1 MRTAFIK
8 TIEKLAEK
16 NKNITLL
23 TGDLGFT
30 VFENFQKKFP
40 NRFFNLGVAESNMM
54 AMAAGMAL
62 CDQIPIVYSI
72 ATFASLRPYE
82 FIRNDICYQ
91 NANVKI
97 IGVGGGFGYGLAGI
111 SHSNI
116 EDLAIMRLLPNLVIL
131 CPADPIEVEILTKQA
146 IKHKGPVYLRLGK
159 TNEPKLHTSKPNLK
173 ISKSF
178 IIQPGKKV
186 AIFTTGGILDN
197 VLQASRILKTKN
209 IIPTIVNFHT
219 IKPLDINLIKKLSK
233 QHKYI
238 FTVEEHSVTGGL
250 GSAIAEV
257 LSESDIKVKFKR
269 LGVNRNNLKTVG
281 DQNFLRNRY
290 GLSPQKIAHTIKKII
305 LK

>member
-1 MRTAFIK
+1 MRIAFIK
-8 TIEKLAEK
+8 TLEKLAEK
-16 NKNITLL
+16 NKCISLL

-40 NRFFNLGVAESNMM
+40 NRFFNLGIAESNMM

-97 IGVGGGFGYGLAGI
+97 IAAGGGFGYGLAGI
-111 SHSNI
+111 SHTNI
-116 EDLAIMRLLPNLVIL
+116 EDLAIMRLLPNLIIL
-131 CPADPIEVEILTKQA
+131 CPADPIETEILTKQA

-159 TNEPKLHTSKPNLK
+159 TNEPKLHFSQPNLK
-173 ISKSF
+173 IGEGF
-178 IIQPGKKV
+178 IMQQGKKI

-197 VLQASRILKTKN
+197 VIKASKILKIKN

-233 QHKYI
+233 QHEYI
-238 FTVEEHSVTGGL
+238 FTVEEHSIIGGL
-250 GSAIAEV
+250 GSAVAEI
-257 LSESDIKVKFKR
+257 LSESDIKVEFKR
-269 LGVNRNNLKTVG
+269 LGIDKAYSKTAG
-281 DQNFLRNRY
+281 NQQFLRNRH
-290 GLSPQKIAHTIKKII
+290 GLSPQKIATTIKKD
-305 LK
+305 LT